1 MRCALDKSSRENQN
15 TYFIQQFL
23 AKVVPFMRQCANHK
37 TCCCISTVT
46 IVARTRHNV
55 TLYYSTCI
63 VGIMFQNLALKK
75 GSDLR
80 KLWSKIPDGIDFKIY
95 MFNITNPMDV
105 QVGKKPIVTEIG
117 PYFYE

>member
-1 MRCALDKSSRENQN
+1 MHN
-15 TYFIQQFL
+15 TKRVVAFPLQQWLCERFTML
-23 AKVVPFMRQCANHK
+23 RYIYYI
-37 TCCCISTVT
+37 TCV
-46 IVARTRHNV
+46 
-55 TLYYSTCI
+55 

-105 QVGKKPIVTEIG
+105 QAGKKPIVTEIG
-117 PYFYE
+117 PYFFE

>member
-1 MRCALDKSSRENQN
+1 M
-15 TYFIQQFL
+15 
-23 AKVVPFMRQCANHK
+23 
-37 TCCCISTVT
+37 VT
-46 IVARTRHNV
+46 RTRHNV
-55 TLYYSTCI
+55 TLYYVTFI
-63 VGIMFQNLALKK
+63 VGMMFQNLALKK

>member
-1 MRCALDKSSRENQN
+1 
-15 TYFIQQFL
+15 
-23 AKVVPFMRQCANHK
+23 
-37 TCCCISTVT
+37 
-46 IVARTRHNV
+46 
-55 TLYYSTCI
+55 
-63 VGIMFQNLALKK
+63 MFQNLALKK

>member
-1 MRCALDKSSRENQN
+1 MRYAFDNNFRENQN
-15 TYFIQQFL
+15 KFYSIL
-23 AKVVPFMRQCANHK
+23 PKIVPFIRQCANHK
-37 TCCCISTVT
+37 KCCCISTVT
-46 IVARTRHNV
+46 MVTRTRHNV
-55 TLYYSTCI
+55 TLNYSTCI